1 MGFASKNSS
10 NTSNTIRFI
19 VFKGTAFQ
27 NSCKSLYTNA
37 KQCKMYGN
45 LFVQKEEKFVLK

>member
-1 MGFASKNSS
+1 MGIALKFRILQSDSLFQGYS
-10 NTSNTIRFI
+10 I
-19 VFKGTAFQ
+19 Q
-27 NSCKSLYTNA
+27 NSYTNT